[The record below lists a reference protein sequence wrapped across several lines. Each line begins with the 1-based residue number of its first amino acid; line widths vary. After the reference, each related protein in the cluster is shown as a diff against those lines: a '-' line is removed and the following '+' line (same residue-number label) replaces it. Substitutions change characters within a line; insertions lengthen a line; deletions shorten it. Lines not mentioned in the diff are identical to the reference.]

1 MPTFTYKATDKAG
14 KTVEG
19 SMEAQD
25 AGAVAARLQELQFFP
40 LGIRQTAVAEAG
52 GLTGFR
58 PSFGGKGRALV
69 HFTQQMA
76 VLVGAGLAIDRCL
89 FVAGDLVED
98 RQLRD
103 VIEKVR
109 RSVEGGA
116 SLAEALSRHPR
127 VFNDLYVNMVA
138 AGEASGALDGI
149 LIQLSEFLE
158 EWQRIR
164 DVVVTA
170 LTYPLFLV
178 AFAAAAVTVIM
189 TLVVPKF
196 ANVFAD
202 VGGKLPAPTK
212 MLIAFSEGLRAYWWV
227 WLLCAAAVATG
238 AVSYLRSRSGKE
250 WLDRKIIDLPLVG
263 DLVVK
268 VQVSRFSRV
277 LGTLVRGGVPILKAL
292 EIVTKTLTNSVFARS
307 VTRAQSGLKE
317 GQGVAEPL
325 RKAGVFPPL
334 FLHMVAVGEE
344 TGKLEEMLLT
354 TARTYDR
361 EVEQG
366 AKRLLSL
373 FEPIIILVVGMVI
386 GAIILSV
393 LWGIFS
399 VNDVVF

>member
-1 MPTFTYKATDKAG
+1 LPTFTYKATDRAG

-25 AGAVAARLQELQFFP
+25 AGAVASRLQELQFFP

-52 GLTGFR
+52 GLPGFR

-103 VIEKVR
+103 VIERVR

-138 AGEASGALDGI
+138 AGEASGALDVI
-149 LIQLSEFLE
+149 LVQLAEFLE

-164 DVVVTA
+164 DVIVTA

-178 AFAAAAVTVIM
+178 VFAAAAVTVIM
-189 TLVVPKF
+189 TIVVPKF
-196 ANVFAD
+196 ASVFDD
-202 VGGKLPAPTK
+202 VGGKLPVPTK
-212 MLIAFSEGLRAYWWV
+212 MLIAFSEGLRAYWWA
-227 WLLCAAAVATG
+227 WTLCVAAMVGG
-238 AVSYLRSRSGKE
+238 AVLYLRSQAGKE
-250 WLDRKIIDLPLVG
+250 WLDRKILVLPLVG
-263 DLVVK
+263 DMVVK
-268 VQVSRFSRV
+268 VQASRFSRV

-307 VTRAQSGLKE
+307 VGRAQSGLKE

-344 TGKLEEMLLT
+344 TGKLEEMLLM

-373 FEPIIILVVGMVI
+373 FEPIIILFVGVVI

>member
-1 MPTFTYKATDKAG
+1 
-14 KTVEG
+14 
-19 SMEAQD
+19 MEAQD
-25 AGAVAARLQELQFFP
+25 AVAVAARLQELQFFP
-40 LGIRQTAVAEAG
+40 LGIRQRAASQSG
-52 GLTGFR
+52 GLLSFR

-98 RQLRD
+98 SQLRD
-103 VIEKVR
+103 VVEKVR

-116 SLAEALSRHPR
+116 SLAEAMARHPR

-138 AGEASGALDGI
+138 AGEASGSLDGI
-149 LIQLSEFLE
+149 LDQLSEFLE

-164 DVVVTA
+164 DVIVTA

-178 AFAAAAVTVIM
+178 VFAIAAVTVIM

-196 ANVFAD
+196 ASVFDD
-202 VGGKLPAPTK
+202 VSGKLPVPTK
-212 MLIAFSEGLRAYWWV
+212 MLISFSEGLRAYWWA
-227 WLLCAAAVATG
+227 WILCVAAMAGG
-238 AVSYLRSRSGKE
+238 AALYLRSQAGKE
-250 WLDRKIIDLPLVG
+250 WLDRKVLLVPLIG
-263 DLVVK
+263 DMVVK
-268 VQVSRFSRV
+268 VQASRFARV

-307 VTRAQSGLKE
+307 VGRAQSGLKE
-317 GQGVAEPL
+317 GQGVAGPL

-344 TGKLEEMLLT
+344 TGKLEEMLLM

-373 FEPIIILVVGMVI
+373 FEPIIILFVGVVI